1 MLLLL
6 DLYFTIYEIGLQTD
20 RQLFIN

>member
-20 RQLFIN
+20 RQLFMN